1 MVDTISQSLA
11 AGETTAAATDQ
22 VPAAI
27 VGSAARELS
36 AVLTTVDSLPADA
49 AQAVATVVSALME
62 AQAASSDDVA
72 ASIGNVIEQLARAA
86 TSAALAVATAAGEN
100 GTVAPMAL
108 SSPNLNMTISIAQ
121 TAAALDSAPLACE
134 TPSGTPAA
142 VTLPDS
148 TAQALLSASPSFNSS
163 LPISALLYTTALH
176 LHSTPTGNESDGGAG
191 AGAVAATRRRL
202 RRLNVDA
209 PAQGPRASQPVTFS
223 LGQQGREL
231 PIRDALDPI
240 LISIPYQSSARR
252 PPCLGAPGARPPPT
266 ATSRLSQSA
275 SADSQPGSNST
286 DARGV
291 EAGGDGASLEECDTI
306 LECRFWSVSTGRWS
320 AEGCTPILVNST
332 AILCACTHLT
342 EFIAFEFGAAE
353 ALQAL
358 PAYARLGSVGS
369 CTPNPIARHCLIVL
383 LATFAALLACALRS
397 DRLALSRLVL
407 ASANEGGQGEEGR
420 RRRPSSKAFATEQR
434 GSGITSGV
442 STFVTYH
449 DWSSGASNVKATAGG
464 GEAAAKKRASRWKN
478 TATTSIAAGIISLP
492 ISLPTSG
499 FPKIKP
505 RTTIGAP
512 GPSDAGEGTRRRE
525 ARRWWEELSR
535 PACLVQAHS
544 LYAGLVRRRT
554 ADYTRAQSVMVLFNG
569 FSFEV
574 LVLCLLY
581 SAPAPQLQP
590 AATLAWHISN
600 AAGNA
605 TGDATTRG
613 EDGAGSGG
621 VASLSMRPGAIFLS
635 SAIAAVLCL
644 AAMRILGCMCFHP
657 MSLARSGRRT
667 LRMAICWPCRT
678 YAAGRRY
685 AVERARLG
693 AEMREQWR
701 GAAAARRV
709 AAEAD
714 KAEHERRQAEAFRAA
729 AARRVAE
736 KAASVA
742 AEEAALHAEDEAR
755 RKEAE
760 AEVARIARAVARP
773 VARRVP
779 ASSEEAAEEAAEEVD
794 LDLLLRGDA
803 SEVARAT
810 ALVRAMSTDWTRL
823 ERLMLEQVPS
833 WVDDYGDAHGKP
845 PPSPPTS
852 PPPSP
857 TSSDEVAGTT
867 LLKASLLHSLARGDL
882 AAVKRILVG
891 WSLSLAA
898 LVAML
903 MAFVVISCERFE
915 PAGDR
920 TSEPPAGDPAAEL
933 PVAWAMSIVLRF
945 VLLEP
950 ALFIA
955 GEALEKRLARRLG
968 ERDRVW
974 QARAAGTRTRF

>member
-1 MVDTISQSLA
+1 
-11 AGETTAAATDQ
+11 
-22 VPAAI
+22 
-27 VGSAARELS
+27 
-36 AVLTTVDSLPADA
+36 
-49 AQAVATVVSALME
+49 
-62 AQAASSDDVA
+62 
-72 ASIGNVIEQLARAA
+72 
-86 TSAALAVATAAGEN
+86 
-100 GTVAPMAL
+100 
-108 SSPNLNMTISIAQ
+108 
-121 TAAALDSAPLACE
+121 
-134 TPSGTPAA
+134 
-142 VTLPDS
+142 
-148 TAQALLSASPSFNSS
+148 
-163 LPISALLYTTALH
+163 
-176 LHSTPTGNESDGGAG
+176 
-191 AGAVAATRRRL
+191 
-202 RRLNVDA
+202 
-209 PAQGPRASQPVTFS
+209 
-223 LGQQGREL
+223 
-231 PIRDALDPI
+231 
-240 LISIPYQSSARR
+240 
-252 PPCLGAPGARPPPT
+252 
-266 ATSRLSQSA
+266 
-275 SADSQPGSNST
+275 
-286 DARGV
+286 
-291 EAGGDGASLEECDTI
+291 
-306 LECRFWSVSTGRWS
+306 
-320 AEGCTPILVNST
+320 
-332 AILCACTHLT
+332 
-342 EFIAFEFGAAE
+342 
-353 ALQAL
+353 
-358 PAYARLGSVGS
+358 
-369 CTPNPIARHCLIVL
+369 
-383 LATFAALLACALRS
+383 
-397 DRLALSRLVL
+397 
-407 ASANEGGQGEEGR
+407 
-420 RRRPSSKAFATEQR
+420 
-434 GSGITSGV
+434 
-442 STFVTYH
+442 
-449 DWSSGASNVKATAGG
+449 
-464 GEAAAKKRASRWKN
+464 
-478 TATTSIAAGIISLP
+478 
-492 ISLPTSG
+492 
-499 FPKIKP
+499 
-505 RTTIGAP
+505 
-512 GPSDAGEGTRRRE
+512 
-525 ARRWWEELSR
+525 
-535 PACLVQAHS
+535 
-544 LYAGLVRRRT
+544 
-554 ADYTRAQSVMVLFNG
+554 
-569 FSFEV
+569 
-574 LVLCLLY
+574 
-581 SAPAPQLQP
+581 
-590 AATLAWHISN
+590 
-600 AAGNA
+600 
-605 TGDATTRG
+605 
-613 EDGAGSGG
+613 
-621 VASLSMRPGAIFLS
+621 MRPGAIFLS

-823 ERLMLEQVPS
+823 ERLMLEQVPG